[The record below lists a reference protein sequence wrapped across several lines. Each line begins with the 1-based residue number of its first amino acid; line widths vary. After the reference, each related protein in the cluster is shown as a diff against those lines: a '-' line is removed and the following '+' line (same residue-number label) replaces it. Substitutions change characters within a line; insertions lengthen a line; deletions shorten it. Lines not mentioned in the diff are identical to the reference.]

1 MPSRSRPSPYTA
13 DDRLFATLDPAT
25 RRVQLPSG
33 RACRLTDTVGF
44 LQRLPTKLVASFRA
58 TLEEVAD
65 ACLLLHVVDSSSS
78 LGGQPDAGS
87 EGHCGRARCRD
98 TPPSL
103 IYNKQDL
110 CEDEEVVFELD
121 NLPKSMW
128 TRRYLLLLLP
138 VAASISCWRPSTRR

>member
-1 MPSRSRPSPYTA
+1 MRGVALEMDGFLRNDISPNKELDLLKEKRTQSREKRKTDDRLPLVCLVGYTNAGKTSLLNALAEQAQPLYA

-65 ACLLLHVVDSSSS
+65 LVCCCMSIVFT
-78 LGGQPDAGS
+78 LGGQSNEGS
-87 EGHCGRARCRD
+87 GE
-98 TPPSL
+98 
-103 IYNKQDL
+103 
-110 CEDEEVVFELD
+110 
-121 NLPKSMW
+121 
-128 TRRYLLLLLP
+128 
-138 VAASISCWRPSTRR
+138 